1 VLAVFTK
8 YEQFRREISFKLGDQ
23 GLDTSTDP
31 TLLDAEVERIFE
43 EQYLAGLTGSPP
55 VVRLESEDF
64 VN

>member
-1 VLAVFTK
+1 MLAVFTK

-23 GLDTSTDP
+23 GLDTTDP